1 MHSQPLQSR
10 HISRSFGVTLV
21 ELIVVMLLLSILAVG
36 VTTYVRLGAGMY
48 MDANAVQQVLQQSRF
63 ALERVVREVR
73 GAVPGSVRVAATA
86 DNSVSCVEFAPLA
99 QSGIYRDLPLYPDR
113 RNWIGVTSLNT
124 GWTAQPGQRLTVYPT
139 DASHIYALNQGRSAD
154 VATVQNAPDDADG
167 KAHTSRISLA
177 DIGAQPASFVTE
189 SPQRRFYLA
198 AQPVSICR
206 VGAEL
211 RRYSN
216 YGFLVAQPLPPLV
229 NSDLLA
235 VGLNNSSSE
244 AVFSYSG
251 ATLNRGAML
260 HLFWRF
266 SPVASQGQDLF
277 FNHEV
282 HIPNVP

>member
-1 MHSQPLQSR
+1 MPASR
-10 HISRSFGVTLV
+10 LMQNRFYLRGVTLV
-21 ELIVVMLLLSILAVG
+21 ELIVVMLLLGILAVG
-36 VTTYVRLGAGMY
+36 LTSYLRLGAGMY

-63 ALERVVREVR
+63 ALERTVREVR
-73 GAVPGSVRVAATA
+73 AAVPGSVRVSANA

-113 RNWIGVTSLNT
+113 RNWIGVTSLNS

-154 VATVQNAPDDADG
+154 VAAAQNAPDDADG
-167 KAHTSRISLA
+167 KAHTSRVSLA

>member
-1 MHSQPLQSR
+1 MPLSKLSNTVWYQR
-10 HISRSFGVTLV
+10 GVTLV
-21 ELIVVMLLLSILAVG
+21 ELIVVMLLLGILAVG
-36 VTTYVRLGAGMY
+36 LTSYLRLGAGMY
-48 MDANAVQQVLQQSRF
+48 MDANAIQQVLQQSRF

-73 GAVPGSVRVAATA
+73 AAVPGSVRVSANA

-99 QSGIYRDLPLYPDR
+99 LSGIYRDLPLFPDR

-124 GWTAQPGQRLTVYPT
+124 GWAAQPGQRLTVYAT

-154 VATVQNAPDDADG
+154 VAAVQNAPDDADG
-167 KAHTSRISLA
+167 NAHTSRVSLA
-177 DIGAQPASFVTE
+177 NIGALQASFVTE

-198 AQPVSICR
+198 DQPVSICR

-229 NSDLLA
+229 SGELLA
-235 VGLNNSSSE
+235 VGLSNGSSE

-251 ATLNRGAML
+251 ASLNRSAIL

-266 SPVASQGQDLF
+266 SPAVSQGQDLF